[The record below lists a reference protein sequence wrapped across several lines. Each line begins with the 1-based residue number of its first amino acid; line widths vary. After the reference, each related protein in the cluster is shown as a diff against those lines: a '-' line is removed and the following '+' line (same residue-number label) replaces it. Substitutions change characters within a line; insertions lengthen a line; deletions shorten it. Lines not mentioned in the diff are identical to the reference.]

1 MQQNSDKLVKMV
13 SLLNDGEYHD
23 GTSLGEKLH
32 ITRAAVWKIIRKL
45 QQYNIPFTSTK
56 GKGYMLQESL
66 ILLDAKT
73 IQSALA
79 QKNIEVECLEKVD
92 STNQYLKKYLTDNKK
107 IRVCLAET
115 QTAGRGRL
123 SRQWHSP
130 FAKNIYLSLLYPW
143 QQDISALSGLS
154 LVISLALCHA
164 IEKISGLTNEV
175 FIKWP
180 NDLLIHGKKLAGS
193 LIEIQ
198 AESNGFCQAI
208 IGMGINVNMKEA
220 THDEIN
226 QQWTS
231 LQSVSDQYYDRN
243 ALCSEIINHVVTYL
257 EQFSLHG
264 LSYFQEQWQQRDY
277 LHNKS
282 ISLLSGK
289 DQYSGVAA
297 GIDNQGHL
305 ILTLDN
311 GQKQAFSSGDTTL
324 MK

>member
-1 MQQNSDKLVKMV
+1 MQQNSDTLIKMV
-13 SLLNDGEYHD
+13 SLLNDGQYHD
-23 GTSLGEKLH
+23 GTSLGAKLH
-32 ITRAAVWKIIRKL
+32 ITRAAVWKIIKKL
-45 QQYNIPFTSTK
+45 EQYNISFTSTK
-56 GKGYMLQESL
+56 GKGYMLQEPL
-66 ILLDAKT
+66 ILLNAKT
-73 IQSALA
+73 IQSALT

-92 STNQYLKKYLTDNKK
+92 STNQYLKKHLNDNKK

-154 LVISLALCHA
+154 LVISLALCRA
-164 IEKISGLTNEV
+164 IENISGLTNEIT
-175 FIKWP
+175 IKWP
-180 NDLLIHGKKLAGS
+180 NDLLINGKKLAGS

-208 IGMGINVNMKEA
+208 IGIGINVNMKEA

-231 LQSVSDQYYDRN
+231 LQSVTDQYYDRN
-243 ALCSEIINHVVTYL
+243 LLCSEIINQVVAYL
-257 EQFSLHG
+257 EQFSHHD
-264 LSYFQEQWQQRDY
+264 LSYFQEEWNKRDY
-277 LHNKS
+277 LQNKS
-282 ISLLSGK
+282 VSLLSGK
-289 DQYSGVAA
+289 DKYSGVAA
-297 GIDNQGHL
+297 GIDKQGHL

-311 GQKQAFSSGDTTL
+311 GQMQHFSSGDTTL